1 MNTESPIAS
10 RKQKALQDTHHAN
23 KINHKGAQQANM
35 ATLIQTPLMARLG
48 EHLNVVD
55 LIFCAVQDVFNQLP
69 DLDLADSEN
78 RRDLYNTASIIV
90 HELITRLEIRIP
102 RHVFVDYPDGDLAR
116 IEDMVGM
123 TYPY

>member
-1 MNTESPIAS
+1 M
-10 RKQKALQDTHHAN
+10 
-23 KINHKGAQQANM
+23 
-35 ATLIQTPLMARLG
+35 
-48 EHLNVVD
+48 VD
-55 LIFCAVQDVFNQLP
+55 VIFCAAQDVFNQKP

-78 RRDLYNTASIIV
+78 HRDLYNTAGIIIY
-90 HELITRLEIRIP
+90 EFITRLEIRIP